1 MVINKSI
8 ELLQIIEFYYT
19 EIKALRLLLLQ

>member
-19 EIKALRLLLLQ
+19 EIKTLGLLLLQ